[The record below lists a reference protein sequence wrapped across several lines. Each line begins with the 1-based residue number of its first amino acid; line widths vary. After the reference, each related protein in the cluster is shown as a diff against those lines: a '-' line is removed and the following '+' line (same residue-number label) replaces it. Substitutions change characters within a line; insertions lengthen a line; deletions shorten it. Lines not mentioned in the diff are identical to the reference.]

1 MSKPTDIR
9 IVEASLK
16 FEPVP
21 YRVPLKFGGRVVEK
35 SELISVEV
43 IVESRNGKLA
53 TGLGSMPVGNVW
65 AWPSEKMT
73 PEQTQDVLKKYA
85 EEVIELAN
93 GYPDFGH
100 PLEISYQLSGEYFHL
115 GKTLAQKLKLPEEI
129 PVLAQLVAA
138 SPFDA
143 ALHDGYGCARN
154 HRYDGCRRNS

>member
-1 MSKPTDIR
+1 MLLSRLESAATRRKHFRSDRFANCCEAMPKPTDIR

-21 YRVPLKFGGRVVEK
+21 YRVPLKFGGRVVDK

-43 IVESRNGKLA
+43 VVESRNGREA

-65 AWPSEKMT
+65 AWPSDKLSAD
-73 PEQTQDVLKKYA
+73 QTADIIKKYA

-93 GYPDFGH
+93 GYPDYGH

-115 GKTLAQKLKLPEEI
+115 GKT
-129 PVLAQLVAA
+129 
-138 SPFDA
+138 
-143 ALHDGYGCARN
+143 
-154 HRYDGCRRNS
+154 